1 MPAKIT
7 ALSKE
12 RHATKKL
19 KRATSY
25 EFSRSFHLCKLGVQ
39 EFGQA
44 SASFPIV
51 FIEQKDSENFIPVAL
66 MGLSN
71 DENLFVSDTGSWD
84 AEYIPALIRRFPFFS
99 TKIPDKEDEFLISLD
114 EGSELI
120 NDSEGE
126 PLFDNEGNPTTLID
140 NIKRFLLEI
149 HRFDTIT
156 DQFSGL
162 LRECNLLTPFNIK
175 AKIGESGMNING
187 IYALNEERLKTISDK
202 RFLELR
208 DKQFLGPIYAHLV
221 SLGRFERLIERKNLL
236 NNKLTDAKPVES
248 QKKKKQTRPTS
259 EAQAK

>member
-19 KRATSY
+19 KRSTSY
-25 EFSRSFHLCKLGVQ
+25 EFSRNFHLCKLGVQ

-71 DENLFVSDTGSWD
+71 DENLFVSNTGSWD
-84 AEYIPALIRRFPFFS
+84 AEYIPALIRRFPFYS

-114 EGSELI
+114 EGSDLI
-120 NDSEGE
+120 NDTEGE
-126 PLFDNEGNPTTLID
+126 PLFDNEGNPTNIID
-140 NIKRFLLEI
+140 NVKRFLLEI
-149 HRFDTIT
+149 HRFDLVT

-175 AKIGESGMNING
+175 AKIGESGINING

-221 SLGRFERLIERKNLL
+221 SLGRFERLI
-236 NNKLTDAKPVES
+236 
-248 QKKKKQTRPTS
+248 QKKNQSANHQPADKSLATIKKNKKPTPT
-259 EAQAK
+259 A